1 MVSAAALITRIGPS
15 SRQTL
20 AMIVEVSLERALV
33 GVDCTPLFPLSRNRL
48 LVAARARGAARG
60 HQCRLG
66 GADRRDLDRGVADPL
81 VRSRLGAV
89 FLRVGRLLPD
99 GLPLR
104 RAVTAAG
111 SLAAEMGSPLAR
123 RSDDA
128 FRALAVVADRLSR
141 RHLHAVLRAAAW
153 RLRRARHHGPLVPR

>member
-15 SRQTL
+15 SRQTP

-48 LVAARARGAARG
+48 LVAARARGAARR
-60 HQCRLG
+60 HPCRLG
-66 GADRRDLDRGVADPL
+66 GPDRGDLDRGIADAV

-89 FLRVGRLLPD
+89 FLRLGCLLPD
-99 GLPLR
+99 GLSLH
-104 RAVTAAG
+104 RAVPAAG

-123 RSDDA
+123 RSDYA

-141 RHLHAVLRAAAW
+141 RHLYTLLRAAAR
-153 RLRRARHHGPLVPR
+153 RLRRTRHHGTLVS